1 MSINYKALFS
11 IIFCF
16 QLLNITYG
24 QLDTLT
30 AFPENLQFYARDI
43 QTNKAIIPVAGQV
56 ASIGDSVSVVILRNG
71 QPYSQQGIKTSSL
84 NFELNPQIDA
94 ELAQYTVQLYV
105 TASGMTTL
113 HQTTENVVAGDVYII
128 SGQSNAQA
136 IRRNGSAAEN
146 NSEFIRVFGLGI
158 DDSLALLN
166 QSEWFY
172 GEGDG
177 YINTPG
183 NTGQWGLH
191 LAKQIIDNQQIPVAV
206 FNGAR
211 GAKQLSYFLKDDTEP
226 ENLNTN
232 YGRLLY
238 RLNRTKLADK
248 ARAIFWYQGESDVHV
263 NTSLATYRTRFTN
276 LYEDW
281 LGDYPNVEKIYITQI
296 RNGCHSTPQ
305 QSVRIQEALRQL
317 AEELP
322 DATIVSTKGL
332 VQHWDACHFPYVGGY
347 KELGRR
353 YYQLINR
360 DFYGENVPYATS
372 PDIKKAAFLS
382 NTEIIIET
390 KSNDN
395 LIWENEAHDY
405 FVLEGSNASVV
416 GGYTNGNAIRLQLDS
431 SGIGATGITYLDEE
445 LITSPYVINED
456 GQGLVS
462 FYNFPIATCIDVQLH
477 AWLEGPY
484 DPALGEMSTTLS
496 ASRKLLP
503 GQTPVNNLAT
513 PIPAGQPYH
522 IAPWNYAG
530 TEGTNWTDTNYVGDE
545 TDWILVSF
553 RSGIEKNTEVAMTA
567 GLLKKDGRVEFVDR
581 CALTADMANALYIV
595 VEHRNHIGV
604 MTPQLINIVNNALTY
619 DFRLTDSYR
628 DQTSFGQKQ
637 LATGEWVMFTGDG
650 NQNDMPS
657 YDITGQDKAIWEEK
671 NGVFD
676 AYLVPDFNLDGDING
691 QDKIL
696 WSKNNGI
703 SSRVPK

>member
-1 MSINYKALFS
+1 MSIKPLFS
-11 IIFCF
+11 SYFLCIILCF
-16 QLLNITYG
+16 QAYG
-24 QLDTLT
+24 QINTLT
-30 AFPENLQFYARDI
+30 DFPENLQFYARDI
-43 QTNKAIIPVAGQV
+43 QTNKAVIPITGQINT
-56 ASIGDSVSVVILRNG
+56 IGDSVSVVILRDG
-71 QPYSQQGIKTSSL
+71 QPYSQQGIKPTNL
-84 NFELNPQIDA
+84 NFALNPKIDA

-105 TASGMTTL
+105 TALGVTTL
-113 HQTTENVVAGDVYII
+113 HQTAENVVAGDVYII

-136 IRRNGSAAEN
+136 IRRNGSADEN
-146 NSEFIRVFGLGI
+146 NSEFIRVFALGI

-166 QSEWFY
+166 QLEWFY

-177 YINTPG
+177 YINIPG

-191 LAKQIIDNQQIPVAV
+191 LAKQIVDNQQIPVCI

-238 RLNRTKLADK
+238 RLNYTKLADK

-263 NTSLATYRTRFTN
+263 STSLATYKTRFTN

-281 LGDYPNVEKIYITQI
+281 LNDYPAVEKIYITQI
-296 RNGCHSTPQ
+296 RNGCYSTPQ

-322 DATIVSTKGL
+322 NATIVSTKGL

-360 DFYGENVPYATS
+360 DLYGENVPYATS

-382 NTEIIIET
+382 DTEIIIET

-395 LIWENEAHDY
+395 LIWENGAHTY
-405 FVLEGSNASVV
+405 FALEGSNALVT
-416 GGYTNGNAIRLQLDS
+416 GGYTDGNAIRLQLDS
-431 SGIGATGITYLDEE
+431 SGVGATGITYLDEE

-456 GQGLVS
+456 GHGLVS
-462 FYNFPIATCIDVQLH
+462 FYNFPISTCVDIQLN
-477 AWLEGPY
+477 AWLEGAY
-484 DPALGEMSTTLS
+484 DPTLGEMSTALS
-496 ASRKLLP
+496 SFRKLLP
-503 GQTPVNNLAT
+503 GQIPTNDLANLT
-513 PIPAGQPYH
+513 PAGQPYH
-522 IAPWNYAG
+522 TAPWNYAG
-530 TEGTNWTDTNYVGDE
+530 TEGADWTDADYTGDE
-545 TDWILVSF
+545 TDWVLVSF
-553 RSGIEKNTEVAMTA
+553 RNGIEKSTEVAMTA
-567 GLLKKDGRVEFVDR
+567 ALLKKDGRVEFVDR
-581 CALTADMANALYIV
+581 CALTTDMADALHIV
-595 VEHRNHIGV
+595 IEHRNHIGV
-604 MTPQLINIVNNALTY
+604 MTPQQINIVNNALTY

-637 LATGEWVMFTGDG
+637 LATGEWLMFTGDG
-650 NQNDMPS
+650 NQDDLPS
-657 YDITGQDKAIWEEK
+657 YDITGQDKAIWGEK